1 MERSAVLYNDDG
13 SAKYWGQYEMDRYLI
28 DRYLKHIKKGTYIEC
43 GAANGFSQSNTL
55 ILECGYEWGGILVE
69 PNPHNY
75 QVITRHRHN
84 CFVANCALVSHDY
97 KEEYIEGFFDGR
109 VLNAKQE
116 VVAGQ
121 PSEEEFNNMMGG
133 QIKTNHNYNK
143 KRFSDDEKLLEVPA
157 RTLDAIFEESP
168 FERADFFSLDV
179 EGYETE
185 VLKGWSPSKYP
196 VKYVLIEGR
205 DLIEGREQPDPP
217 VVQYMLQHN
226 YKIEEQV
233 NPLNTLFSSLAAP
246 TPMV

>member
-1 MERSAVLYNDDG
+1 MR
-13 SAKYWGQYEMDRYLI
+13 
-28 DRYLKHIKKGTYIEC
+28 
-43 GAANGFSQSNTL
+43 
-55 ILECGYEWGGILVE
+55 
-69 PNPHNY
+69 
-75 QVITRHRHN
+75 
-84 CFVANCALVSHDY
+84 
-97 KEEYIEGFFDGR
+97 
-109 VLNAKQE
+109 AKQE
-116 VVAGQ
+116 VVVGQ

-179 EGYETE
+179 EGYEIE

-205 DLIEGREQPDPP
+205 GQPDSP

-233 NPLNTLFSSLAAP
+233 NPLNTLFSSLAGP
-246 TPMV
+246 RFLC